1 MVKLTPF
8 GDAVAGS
15 AGAAFANTLVY
26 PLDVIKTR
34 LQVQSRHLQN
44 VASHQQY
51 TSTLDA
57 FFKIIEQEGLSGLY
71 VGISGGIFGT
81 IAQNFAYFYW
91 YSLIRGAY
99 QKRNPGALGTFTELA
114 LGAVAGAF
122 SQLFTLPIA
131 VVNTRQQT
139 ASKKEKKT
147 FFEMMREVVRE
158 DGYQG
163 LWKGLTP
170 SLILTVNPAITYGV
184 FERLKTYL
192 LTTRPRPKDALGSGE
207 IFMIGA
213 LSKTL
218 ATIVT
223 FPYILAKVK
232 LQWKPP
238 KELTEGQSAEAI
250 EKLKYKN
257 SLDVLRK
264 VYETEGIGGWYKGM
278 RAQIYKAVLNQ
289 AILFVTKEQFSLYI
303 FALFKLVSRLQTSL
317 AKQKA

>member
-1 MVKLTPF
+1 MAKLSPF

-34 LQVQSRHLQN
+34 LQVQTKHMAHL
-44 VASHQQY
+44 ASHQQY
-51 TSTLDA
+51 NSAWDA
-57 FFKIIEQEGLSGLY
+57 FWKIVEQEGISGLY
-71 VGISGGIFGT
+71 VGLTGGIFGT
-81 IAQNFAYFYW
+81 VAQNFAYFYW
-91 YSLIRGAY
+91 YSLIRGSY
-99 QKRNPGALGTFTELA
+99 QKKNPGPLGTFTELA
-114 LGAVAGAF
+114 LGAIAGAF

-139 ASKKEKKT
+139 ASKKEKRT
-147 FFEMMREVVRE
+147 FFQTMREVVRE

-192 LTTRPRPKDALGSGE
+192 LTTRPRAGNALGSGE
-207 IFMIGA
+207 IFLIGA
-213 LSKTL
+213 ISKTL
-218 ATIVT
+218 ATVVT

-232 LQWKPP
+232 LQWKPS
-238 KELTEGQSAEAI
+238 KELLESSTKEQI
-250 EKLKYKN
+250 EKLRYKS

-264 VYETEGIGGWYKGM
+264 VYESDGITGWYKGM
-278 RAQIYKAVLNQ
+278 KAQIYKAVLNQ
-289 AILFVTKEQFSLYI
+289 AILFVTKEQFTLYI
-303 FALFKLVSRLQTSL
+303 LALFQLISKLQAN
-317 AKQKA
+317 AKQVKA